1 MSVWDIESVLDLRG
15 FAAANGL
22 GGNDAILKLK
32 CSVSRSPKPSR
43 SLQSETEFAMN
54 SYVAIIVGKA
64 VLTFRAVDD
73 DQARAMIDDQ
83 EGSMRSDL
91 KVLVDTDGKPLW
103 DGKSAIQVRE
113 ATAAEH
119 AEWKRSRDQA
129 IRDGE
134 IDLDARN
141 DPDEWNVYLMGA
153 PKNKVRRKKCIRLEK
168 GAATVSMLNCDRGVA
183 LFASLRLPYAT
194 NNDGN
199 SDGKITFPVLISL
212 IDLVSA
218 GNTN

>member
-1 MSVWDIESVLDLRG
+1 MRYRNLA

-32 CSVSRSPKPSR
+32 CSVSRSLKP
-43 SLQSETEFAMN
+43 LQPQTEFTMN
-54 SYVAIIVGKA
+54 TYVVIVGGKA

-83 EGSMRSDL
+83 EGSMQSDL

-129 IRDGE
+129 ISDGE
-134 IDLDARN
+134 IDLDARD
-141 DPDEWNVYLMGA
+141 DPDNWNVYLMGA
-153 PKNKVRRKKCIRLEK
+153 PKNKVRRNK
-168 GAATVSMLNCDRGVA
+168 
-183 LFASLRLPYAT
+183 
-194 NNDGN
+194 
-199 SDGKITFPVLISL
+199 
-212 IDLVSA
+212 
-218 GNTN
+218 